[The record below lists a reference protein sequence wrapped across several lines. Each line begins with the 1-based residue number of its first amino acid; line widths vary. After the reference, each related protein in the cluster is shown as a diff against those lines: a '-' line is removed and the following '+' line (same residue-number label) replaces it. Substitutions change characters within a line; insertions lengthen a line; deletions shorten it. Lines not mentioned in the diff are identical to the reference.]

1 MFAVSIVIAII
12 IGYLFKG
19 KLKNITEFN
28 YRGIW
33 FITVGFLLEVVMKIL
48 LARGTI
54 EIGAITFGINVIMYA
69 FIMTFIFLNIKDKFI
84 LTIGIGFVLNIIV
97 IFANNCTMPV
107 GAKAVELLKFS
118 GEINKL
124 GLYSM
129 VNNNTLFVF
138 LADIIPYKVG
148 PLNGIASVGDIFICI
163 GIMGI
168 IVREMRRKHSKP
180 YKEININ
187 NY

>member
-12 IGYLFKG
+12 IGYLFNG
-19 KLKNITEFN
+19 KLQNITDFN
-28 YRGIW
+28 YRGVW
-33 FITVGFLLEVVMKIL
+33 FIILGFLLEVAMKIL
-48 LARGTI
+48 LAKDI
-54 EIGAITFGINVIMYA
+54 LQIGSITFIINIIMYA
-69 FIMTFIFLNIKDKFI
+69 LIMTFIFLNIKDKFI
-84 LTIGIGFVLNIIV
+84 LTIGVGFILNIIV
-97 IFANNCTMPV
+97 IFANKCTMPV
-107 GAKAVELLKFS
+107 GVRAAEILNFS

-129 VNNNTLFVF
+129 VTNKTSFVF

-148 PLNGIASVGDIFICI
+148 PLCGIASVGDIFICL

-168 IVREMRRKHSKP
+168 IIREMRKRPVKP
-180 YKEININ
+180 YKEINIS